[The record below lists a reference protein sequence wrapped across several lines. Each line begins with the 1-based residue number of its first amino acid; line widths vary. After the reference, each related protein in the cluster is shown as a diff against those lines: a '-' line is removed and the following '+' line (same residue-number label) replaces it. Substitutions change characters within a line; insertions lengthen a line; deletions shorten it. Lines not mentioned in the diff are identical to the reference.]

1 MRSRA
6 STIFVVLLSAAAG
19 VAVWAG
25 LRFTAPNF
33 LRSISSTVPAPVD
46 SRSTAELWEQAISKV
61 KADRGEV
68 AGAAPLEIPP
78 ELRHYPE
85 RRWFLAT
92 QVAEVRKHNLATSQD
107 YLDLATK
114 LKNGDL
120 VGVPAVTDTYVLFG
134 VGQIARDYAFARH
147 ENDRNVELYD
157 EHQLNEEVTRLDT
170 ARANL
175 TAEISS
181 LNKQIAGLNRRD
193 KTRRGELQKQ
203 LATQQAQLR
212 SNDEHKQQ
220 LHEIYGQPASRERLF
235 RDYESLQTLAKDFRG
250 RAYDLKNPAHR
261 QELKKTLLSSLRP
274 QALKLMEEIADAY
287 HRQFDRPLPVSSLV
301 RPEQYQA
308 SLRRVNRSATVIET
322 PPHSTGLA
330 FDIDYRYMSATEQN
344 FVMAELARMKQA
356 GRVEVLRE
364 RTANIHV
371 FVFIDGTRPSDEL
384 VTASLEDVGPGSKE
398 ADEEKD
404 NAPAKANTKKAE
416 PTRSRPN
423 RSKPAR
429 AKPARAKTRTKPKPR
444 RGR

>member
-1 MRSRA
+1 MARKT

-25 LRFTAPNF
+25 LRYTAPNF
-33 LRSISSTVPAPVD
+33 LRSISSTEIAPVD
-46 SRSTAELWEQAISKV
+46 SRSTTELWEQAVAKV
-61 KADRGEV
+61 KEDRGEA

-92 QVAEVRKHNLATSQD
+92 QVAEVRKHNLVTSQD

-134 VGQIARDYAFARH
+134 VGQIARDDAFARH
-147 ENDRNVELYD
+147 ENDRNVELYN
-157 EHQLNEEVTRLDT
+157 EHQLREEFTRLDT
-170 ARANL
+170 AHAAL
-175 TAEISS
+175 TTEISS

-193 KTRRGELQKQ
+193 KTRRSELQKQ

-212 SNDEHKQQ
+212 SNDEHKKQ
-220 LHEIYGQPASRERLF
+220 LDELYGQPASRERLF

-250 RAYDLKNPAHR
+250 RSFDLDNPADR
-261 QELKKTLLSSLRP
+261 QALKITLLSSLRP
-274 QALKLMEEIADAY
+274 QAFKLMEDIAAAY

-301 RPEQYQA
+301 RPEQYQD

-344 FVMAELARMKQA
+344 FVMTELARLKQA
-356 GRVEVLRE
+356 GRIEVLRE

-384 VTASLEDVGPGSKE
+384 VTASLEEVGPGSKE

-404 NAPAKANTKKAE
+404 NVPAKANTRKAGTTRAK
-416 PTRSRPN
+416 PT
-423 RSKPAR
+423 R
-429 AKPARAKTRTKPKPR
+429 AKPARAKPKPR
-444 RGR
+444 TRRRR

>member
-1 MRSRA
+1 MRSRKA
-6 STIFVVLLSAAAG
+6 STILVVLLSAAAG

-25 LRFTAPNF
+25 LRYTAPNF
-33 LRSISSTVPAPVD
+33 LQSITSTAIAPVD
-46 SRSTAELWEQAISKV
+46 SRSTTDLWEQAVAKV
-61 KADRGEV
+61 KEDRGEV
-68 AGAAPLEIPP
+68 AGAAPLEVPP

-92 QVAEVRKHNLATSQD
+92 QVAEVRKHNLVTSQD

-120 VGVPAVTDTYVLFG
+120 VGVPAVTETYVLFG
-134 VGQIARDYAFARH
+134 VGQIARDDAFARH

-157 EHQLNEEVTRLDT
+157 EHQLRAEFARLDT

-193 KTRRGELQKQ
+193 KTRRSELQKQ

-212 SNDEHKQQ
+212 SNDENKKQ
-220 LHEIYGQPASRERLF
+220 LHELYGQPASRERLF

-250 RAYDLKNPAHR
+250 RTFHLDNPADR
-261 QELKKTLLSSLRP
+261 QALKVTLLSSLRP
-274 QALKLMEEIADAY
+274 QAFKLMEEIADAY

-301 RPEQYQA
+301 RPEQYQN

-330 FDIDYRYMSATEQN
+330 FDIDYRYMSTPEQN

-356 GRVEVLRE
+356 GRIEVLRE

-384 VTASLEDVGPGSKE
+384 VTASLEEVGPGSKE

-404 NAPAKANTKKAE
+404 NAPAKANTKKAK
-416 PTRSRPN
+416 PTRA
-423 RSKPAR
+423 KPTRAKPTRAR
-429 AKPARAKTRTKPKPR
+429 AKARR
-444 RGR
+444 RR

>member
-1 MRSRA
+1 MRSRRA

-25 LRFTAPNF
+25 LRYTAPNF

-46 SRSTAELWEQAISKV
+46 SRSTTELWEQAIARV
-61 KADRGEV
+61 KEDRGEA

-92 QVAEVRKHNLATSQD
+92 QVAEVRKHNLVTSQD
-107 YLDLATK
+107 FLDLATK

-120 VGVPAVTDTYVLFG
+120 VGVPPVTDTYVLFG
-134 VGQIARDYAFARH
+134 VGQIANDDAFARH
-147 ENDRNVELYD
+147 ENDRNVELYN
-157 EHQLNEEVTRLDT
+157 EHQLREEFARLDT
-170 ARANL
+170 ARATL
-175 TAEISS
+175 AAEISG

-193 KTRRGELQKQ
+193 KTRRSELQKQ

-212 SNDEHKQQ
+212 SDDEHKKE
-220 LHEIYGQPASRERLF
+220 LDELYGQPASRERLF
-235 RDYESLQTLAKDFRG
+235 RDYESLQTLAKEFRG
-250 RAYDLKNPAHR
+250 RSYDLENAADRKA
-261 QELKKTLLSSLRP
+261 LKITLLSSLRP
-274 QALKLMEEIADAY
+274 QAFKLMEDIASAY

-301 RPEQYQA
+301 RPEQYQD
-308 SLRRVNRSATVIET
+308 SLRKVNRSATVIET

-344 FVMAELARMKQA
+344 FVMTELARLKQA
-356 GRVEVLRE
+356 GRIEVLRE

-404 NAPAKANTKKAE
+404 NASAKANTKKAR
-416 PTRSRPN
+416 PTRASRPK
-423 RSKPAR
+423 STR
-429 AKPARAKTRTKPKPR
+429 AKPRAKPKTRR
-444 RGR
+444 RR

>member
-6 STIFVVLLSAAAG
+6 STIFVVLFSAAAG

-33 LRSISSTVPAPVD
+33 LRSISSTVTAPVD
-46 SRSTAELWEQAISKV
+46 SRPTAELWEQAIARV
-61 KADRGEV
+61 KEDRVEA
-68 AGAAPLEIPP
+68 AGAEPLEIPP

-92 QVAEVRKHNLATSQD
+92 QVAEVRKHNLMTSQD
-107 YLDLATK
+107 FLDLATK

-134 VGQIARDYAFARH
+134 VGQIANDDVFARH
-147 ENDRNVELYD
+147 ENDRNVELYS
-157 EHQLNEEVTRLDT
+157 EHQLREEFARLDT

-175 TAEISS
+175 ATEIST

-193 KTRRGELQKQ
+193 KTRRSELQKQ
-203 LATQQAQLR
+203 LAAQQAQLS
-212 SNDEHKQQ
+212 SNDEHKKR
-220 LHEIYGQPASRERLF
+220 LHELYGQPASRERLF

-250 RAYDLKNPAHR
+250 RSFDLENPAHR

-274 QALKLMEEIADAY
+274 QAFKLMEEIAAAY

-301 RPEQYQA
+301 RPEQYQD

-330 FDIDYRYMSATEQN
+330 FDIDYRYMSTTEQN
-344 FVMAELARMKQA
+344 FVMTELARLKQA
-356 GRVEVLRE
+356 GRIEVLRE
-364 RTANIHV
+364 RSANIHV
-371 FVFIDGTRPSDEL
+371 FVFIDGTRPSDDL
-384 VTASLEDVGPGSKE
+384 VTASLEDVGPDSKE

-404 NAPAKANTKKAE
+404 NASAKANTKKARA
-416 PTRSRPN
+416 T
-423 RSKPAR
+423 R
-429 AKPARAKTRTKPKPR
+429 AKPTRAKPGRAKPTHAKRKTRR
-444 RGR
+444 R

>member
-33 LRSISSTVPAPVD
+33 LRSISSTVTAPVD
-46 SRSTAELWEQAISKV
+46 SRSTTELWEQAVAKV
-61 KADRGEV
+61 KEDRGEV

-78 ELRHYPE
+78 ELRHNPE

-92 QVAEVRKHNLATSQD
+92 QVAEVRKHNLVTSQD
-107 YLDLATK
+107 FLDLATK

-134 VGQIARDYAFARH
+134 VGQIANEDAFARH
-147 ENDRNVELYD
+147 ENDRSVELYN
-157 EHQLNEEVTRLDT
+157 EHQLRVEFARLDT

-175 TAEISS
+175 VAEISS

-193 KTRRGELQKQ
+193 KTRRSELQKQ
-203 LATQQAQLR
+203 LATQQAQLS
-212 SNDEHKQQ
+212 SNDEHQKQ
-220 LHEIYGQPASRERLF
+220 LHELYGQPASRERLF

-250 RAYDLKNPAHR
+250 RTFHLDQPADRQALKV
-261 QELKKTLLSSLRP
+261 TLLSSLRP
-274 QALKLMEEIADAY
+274 QAFKLMEEIAAGY

-301 RPEQYQA
+301 RPEQYQD

-344 FVMAELARMKQA
+344 FLMTELARMKQA
-356 GRVEVLRE
+356 GRIEVLRE

-384 VTASLEDVGPGSKE
+384 VTASLEDVGPSLKE
-398 ADEEKD
+398 ADKQED
-404 NAPAKANTKKAE
+404 AAKAKTKKAK
-416 PTRSRPN
+416 PTRS
-423 RSKPAR
+423 
-429 AKPARAKTRTKPKPR
+429 KPKAR
-444 RGR
+444 RRR

>member
-33 LRSISSTVPAPVD
+33 LRSITSTDIAPVA
-46 SRSTAELWEQAISKV
+46 SRSTTELWEQAVAKV
-61 KADRGEV
+61 KEARGEV

-78 ELRHYPE
+78 ELRHYTD

-92 QVAEVRKHNLATSQD
+92 QVAEVRKHNLVTSQD

-134 VGQIARDYAFARH
+134 VGQIANDDAFARH
-147 ENDRNVELYD
+147 ENDRNVELYN
-157 EHQLNEEVTRLDT
+157 EHQLRAEFTRLDT
-170 ARANL
+170 ARSNL
-175 TAEISS
+175 AAEISS

-193 KTRRGELQKQ
+193 KTRRSELQKQ
-203 LATQQAQLR
+203 LATQQAQLG
-212 SNDEHKQQ
+212 SNDEHKKQ
-220 LHEIYGQPASRERLF
+220 LHELYGQPASRERLF

-250 RAYDLKNPAHR
+250 RTFHLEQPADRQALKV
-261 QELKKTLLSSLRP
+261 TLLSSLRP
-274 QALKLMEEIADAY
+274 QAFELMEEIAAAY

-301 RPEQYQA
+301 RPEQYQD

-330 FDIDYRYMSATEQN
+330 FDIDYRYMGAAEQN
-344 FVMAELARMKQA
+344 FLMTELARLKQA
-356 GRVEVLRE
+356 GRIEVLRE

-371 FVFIDGTRPSDEL
+371 FVFIDGTRPNDEL
-384 VTASLEDVGPGSKE
+384 VTASLEEVGPGSKE

-404 NAPAKANTKKAE
+404 NAPAKANTKKAA
-416 PTRSRPN
+416 PT
-423 RSKPAR
+423 R
-429 AKPARAKTRTKPKPR
+429 AKPTRAKTRAKPKAR
-444 RGR
+444 RRR

>member
-1 MRSRA
+1 MRRKA

-33 LRSISSTVPAPVD
+33 LRSIISTDIAPVD
-46 SRSTAELWEQAISKV
+46 SRSTTELWEQAIAKV
-61 KADRGEV
+61 KEDRGEV
-68 AGAAPLEIPP
+68 AGAARLEIPP
-78 ELRHYPE
+78 ELRLYPE

-92 QVAEVRKHNLATSQD
+92 QVAEVRKHNLVASQD
-107 YLDLATK
+107 FLDLATK
-114 LKNGDL
+114 LKNGDV

-134 VGQIARDYAFARH
+134 VGQIANDDAFARH
-147 ENDRNVELYD
+147 ENDRNVELYN
-157 EHQLNEEVTRLDT
+157 EPQLRAEFARLDT

-175 TAEISS
+175 AAEISS

-193 KTRRGELQKQ
+193 KTRRSELQKQ
-203 LATQQAQLR
+203 LATQQAQLS
-212 SNDEHKQQ
+212 SNDEHKKQ
-220 LHEIYGQPASRERLF
+220 LHELYGQPASRERLF

-250 RAYDLKNPAHR
+250 RTFHLEKPADRQALKV
-261 QELKKTLLSSLRP
+261 TLLSSLRP
-274 QALKLMEEIADAY
+274 QAFKLMEEIAAGY

-301 RPEQYQA
+301 RPEQYQD

-344 FVMAELARMKQA
+344 FLMSELARLKQA
-356 GRVEVLRE
+356 GRIEVLRE

-384 VTASLEDVGPGSKE
+384 VTASLEEVGP
-398 ADEEKD
+398 
-404 NAPAKANTKKAE
+404 APAETKDAVKE
-416 PTRSRPN
+416 PTRAKRKSTPRKTN
-423 RSKPAR
+423 R
-429 AKPARAKTRTKPKPR
+429 AKAPPR
-444 RGR
+444 RRRR

>member
-1 MRSRA
+1 M
-6 STIFVVLLSAAAG
+6 
-19 VAVWAG
+19 AVWAG

-33 LRSISSTVPAPVD
+33 LRSITSTDIAPVD
-46 SRSTAELWEQAISKV
+46 SRSTTELWEQAIAKV
-61 KADRGEV
+61 KEDRGVV

-134 VGQIARDYAFARH
+134 VGQIANDDAFARH
-147 ENDRNVELYD
+147 ENDRNVELYN
-157 EHQLNEEVTRLDT
+157 EHQLREEFARLDT
-170 ARANL
+170 AQATL
-175 TAEISS
+175 ATEISS

-193 KTRRGELQKQ
+193 KTRRSELQKQ

-212 SNDEHKQQ
+212 SNDEHKKQ
-220 LHEIYGQPASRERLF
+220 LHELYGQPASRERLF
-235 RDYESLQTLAKDFRG
+235 RDYESLQALAKDFRG
-250 RAYDLKNPAHR
+250 RTFHLEQPADRQALKV
-261 QELKKTLLSSLRP
+261 TLLSSLRP
-274 QALKLMEEIADAY
+274 QAFKLMEDIAAAY

-301 RPEQYQA
+301 RPEQYQD

-330 FDIDYRYMSATEQN
+330 FDIDYRYMSAAEQN
-344 FVMAELARMKQA
+344 FLMTELARLKQA
-356 GRVEVLRE
+356 GRIEVLRE

-398 ADEEKD
+398 ADEENDKTS
-404 NAPAKANTKKAE
+404 AKANTKKAR
-416 PTRSRPN
+416 PTRAKATRA
-423 RSKPAR
+423 KATR
-429 AKPARAKTRTKPKPR
+429 AKPKARR
-444 RGR
+444 RR

>member
-1 MRSRA
+1 MRSRKA
-6 STIFVVLLSAAAG
+6 STILVVLLSAAAG
-19 VAVWAG
+19 VAVWAA

-33 LRSISSTVPAPVD
+33 LQSITSTVTSPVA
-46 SRSTAELWEQAISKV
+46 SRSTTEWWEQAIARV
-61 KADRGEV
+61 KEDRGEV

-78 ELRHYPE
+78 ELRHYEE

-134 VGQIARDYAFARH
+134 VGQIAKNDAFARH
-147 ENDRNVELYD
+147 ENDRNVELYN
-157 EHQLNEEVTRLDT
+157 EAQLREEFARLDT

-175 TAEISS
+175 TTEISN

-193 KTRRGELQKQ
+193 KTRRSELQKQ
-203 LATQQAQLR
+203 LATQQAQLG
-212 SNDEHKQQ
+212 SDDERKKR
-220 LHEIYGQPASRERLF
+220 LHEVYGQPASRERLF

-250 RAYDLKNPAHR
+250 RTFDLENPAHR

-274 QALKLMEEIADAY
+274 QAFKLMEDIAAAY

-301 RPEQYQA
+301 RPEQYQD
-308 SLRRVNRSATVIET
+308 SLRRVNRSATVIDT

-330 FDIDYRYMSATEQN
+330 FDIDYRYMSNAEQN
-344 FVMAELARMKQA
+344 FVMTELARLKQA
-356 GRVEVLRE
+356 GRIEVLRE

-371 FVFIDGTRPSDEL
+371 FVFIDGTRPSNEL
-384 VTASLEDVGPGSKE
+384 VTASLEEIGPSSKE
-398 ADEEKD
+398 DVEEKD
-404 NAPAKANTKKAE
+404 AAKTTTKKAR
-416 PTRSRPN
+416 PSRAK
-423 RSKPAR
+423 STR
-429 AKPARAKTRTKPKPR
+429 AKPTRAKPKPR
-444 RGR
+444 TRRRR